1 MDQNFARLA
10 LERLMDAAP
19 DYVVHLDADLRVV
32 RAGQAYR
39 DAGLPEGSFT
49 DGLDP
54 FTGREV
60 QRFFT
65 ELRGEKAGAEKLLPV
80 PEGSTAA
87 VAWSFTPVKSESGD
101 LLGYL
106 GLGRPTT
113 DTRDGKE
120 LRDEV
125 ERLRANE
132 ERRVLEMRRLRSQV
146 ESKTQV
152 DELTGLG
159 NRHFIL
165 ERLETELPRAIR
177 YDEPLTIL
185 TFDIDHLA
193 RVNDDYGQAMGDEVL
208 KKVADVVREQIRATD
223 MAARFDGEQFMV
235 LCPHTDRASS
245 QFLAERLRR
254 RISELTFQGGEE
266 EFGITIGTGIVTV
279 RAGNE
284 FDVEALLHAAEEA
297 LQAAKIGG
305 VNRIQ
310 LVEVS

>member
-19 DYVVHLDADLRVV
+19 DFVVHLDADLRVV
-32 RAGQAYR
+32 HAGRAYR

-54 FTGREV
+54 FTAREV
-60 QRFFT
+60 GRFFGD
-65 ELRGEKAGAEKLLPV
+65 LRTAGDGAERLIPIS
-80 PEGSTAA
+80 EGGSAA
-87 VAWSFTPVKSESGD
+87 VAWSFTPVKSEAGEFQ
-101 LLGYL
+101 GFV
-106 GLGRPTT
+106 GIGRPTT
-113 DTRDGKE
+113 DTRDVKE

-125 ERLRANE
+125 ERLRTNE
-132 ERRVLEMRRLRSQV
+132 ERRVLEMRRLRTQV

-165 ERLETELPRAIR
+165 DRLETELPRAIR

-193 RVNDDYGQAMGDEVL
+193 RVNEDHGQAKGDEVL

-254 RISELTFQGGEE
+254 RISELTFSGGEE

-310 LVEVS
+310 LVEVN